1 MDTKRNN
8 KEIGLRINKI
18 RLDKGMT
25 LDEFGKLFGASKSS
39 VYGWEKGRNLPNKE
53 RLKQI
58 AKIGDI
64 SISQLLKGDVSYN
77 HFMFPNFMDVNT
89 NKELEKYAIQC
100 VEIIRDE
107 TPDVRAEDLFRM
119 FFISICALIEKAL
132 RDNTIESSVLIG
144 SLPLEKFTN
153 LLSKKE
159 WVTIDSFVGNFF
171 EIPSYDT
178 IYNQFTFNDLK
189 FLRKVLLKIVEVF

>member
-1 MDTKRNN
+1 MNSKRNN

-89 NKELEKYAIQC
+89 NEELEKYAIHC
-100 VEIIRDE
+100 VEIIRDK

-119 FFISICALIEKAL
+119 LFISICALIEKAL
-132 RDNTIESSVLIG
+132 RDDSFEHSLLIQTL
-144 SLPLEKFTN
+144 SFEKYEK
-153 LLSKKE
+153 LLSKNE
-159 WVTIDSFVGNFF
+159 WVTLDLFILNFF
-171 EIPSYDT
+171 EIPNYNA
-178 IYNQFTFNDLK
+178 IYINFTFNDLK